1 LVWGKGGKMLSSM
14 VSSTVVT
21 SMMAT
26 VGISELS
33 IIATTC
39 LIALLAIY
47 EISSATKL
55 WNSRFRLALNMAIIP
70 LFITFIALVI
80 YKTAEIL

>member
-1 LVWGKGGKMLSSM
+1 MLSSM

-26 VGISELS
+26 VGISEFS
-33 IIATTC
+33 VIATVC
-39 LIALLAIY
+39 LITLLAIY

-55 WNSRFRLALNMAIIP
+55 WSNRFRLALNMAILP
-70 LFITFIALVI
+70 LCIAFVALVI
-80 YKTAEIL
+80 YKIAEIL

>member
-1 LVWGKGGKMLSSM
+1 MLSSM

-26 VGISELS
+26 VGISEFS

-55 WNSRFRLALNMAIIP
+55 WNSRFRLALNMAILP

-80 YKTAEIL
+80 YKIAEIL

>member
-1 LVWGKGGKMLSSM
+1 MLSSM